1 MFLALNPL
9 TRSVAISEIL
19 ILMALT
25 FLCGYCIG
33 YLIMRRRIKRL
44 KESRELAIASLEK
57 CHDQKRL
64 LTLSSTS
71 ASQSVARR
79 DNLKVI
85 EGIGPKIEQLLY
97 RSGIFTFSQLSGAP
111 AIYISKLL
119 FEAGNGF
126 QMHDP
131 RTWPEQARLA
141 RDGKWQ
147 ELEELQNELDGG
159 RQV

>member
-1 MFLALNPL
+1 MYLALNPL

-33 YLIMRRRIKRL
+33 YLIMRSRIKRL
-44 KESRELAIASLEK
+44 KESRDLVMVSLEK
-57 CHDQKRL
+57 CQHETRL
-64 LTLSSTS
+64 LTASSTYPK
-71 ASQSVARR
+71 SVARR

-85 EGIGPKIEQLLY
+85 EGIGPKIEDLLNKN
-97 RSGIFTFSQLSGAP
+97 GIFTFSQLSGAP
-111 AIYISKLL
+111 VLYISKLL
-119 FEAGNGF
+119 SEAGNGF

-131 RTWPEQARLA
+131 GSWPEQAMLA

-147 ELEELQNELDGG
+147 QLEELQNELDGG
-159 RQV
+159 RQL